1 MFSQLRTTL
10 KELAQSTIT
19 DASKLRR
26 MMRELQQQTVQ
37 VLSET
42 IHTAS
47 RTTAAA
53 DSPQTPASA
62 VGEQSQ
68 HNECPHKFDPPQTD
82 EELSNAAEDAL
93 KLDDGA
99 GATADEPMVALGEEG
114 DAHELMDD
122 EEMLGFD
129 DD

>member
-1 MFSQLRTTL
+1 
-10 KELAQSTIT
+10 
-19 DASKLRR
+19 

-42 IHTAS
+42 IDTTS
-47 RTTAAA
+47 STTAAA
-53 DSPQTPASA
+53 DSPQPPASA
-62 VGEQSQ
+62 GRGEEQSQ
-68 HNECPHKFDPPQTD
+68 HDERPHKFDPPQTD

-93 KLDDGA
+93 KVDDDGA
-99 GATADEPMVALGEEG
+99 AGMEDEPMVASEEAG
-114 DAHELMDD
+114 DAPELMDD

>member
-1 MFSQLRTTL
+1 
-10 KELAQSTIT
+10 
-19 DASKLRR
+19 

-42 IHTAS
+42 IDTAS
-47 RTTAAA
+47 STAVAA
-53 DSPQTPASA
+53 DSITTPASA
-62 VGEQSQ
+62 GGGEEQPQ
-68 HNECPHKFDPPQTD
+68 HGERPHKFDPPQTD

-99 GATADEPMVALGEEG
+99 GVTEDERMVASGEEG